1 MYSCPRLT
9 SSNYFEWK
17 RYLLPKQLNTYP
29 ICMLRPSIHQSNET
43 FIVAMLGNQFV
54 NFSII
59 ILCLTSI
66 SVHYLR
72 SPFLPPLGQFRTVRG
87 RRRRRRRRPWMNIK
101 TFIWSHCST
110 LLQRTFTSSKS
121 DSSCLVW
128 VRSSCWPFANKPRA
142 CRTSKL
148 YRVFLVSL
156 GYSAKATLILLL
168 PEHLSH
174 LWLPLYSI
182 SFSAPFL
189 CPNQFPFGVSCL
201 RVRGGW
207 GGGNSLCC
215 HLSYY
220 FGISSYI

>member
-1 MYSCPRLT
+1 MYSCPRLA

-29 ICMLRPSIHQSNET
+29 ICMLRPPIHQLNET

-87 RRRRRRRRPWMNIK
+87 RRRRPWMNIK

-110 LLQRTFTSSKS
+110 LLLLRVNQT
-121 DSSCLVW
+121 
-128 VRSSCWPFANKPRA
+128 VRVLSE
-142 CRTSKL
+142 
-148 YRVFLVSL
+148 
-156 GYSAKATLILLL
+156 SAAPVDLLL
-168 PEHLSH
+168 T
-174 LWLPLYSI
+174 
-182 SFSAPFL
+182 
-189 CPNQFPFGVSCL
+189 
-201 RVRGGW
+201 
-207 GGGNSLCC
+207 SL
-215 HLSYY
+215 
-220 FGISSYI
+220 